1 MSTQHFWKS
10 CIMCREFLNDGM
22 LQTAAQPHNLGG
34 IPYTLVCT
42 LVYISMFCG
51 RENIPYNILC
61 EGD

>member
-1 MSTQHFWKS
+1 
-10 CIMCREFLNDGM
+10 MCREFLNDGM